1 MIVAQRK
8 PIEEIIAKLEPYR
21 KIIVVGCETCVA
33 ECHAGGKK
41 ETELLAAQ
49 LRIAFNRKMI
59 PVEISE
65 CSIERQCEPE
75 MIEQEAKRIA
85 NHEALLSLACGVGV
99 QQLAERFPDCPV
111 LPGLNTSFMG
121 THSAPAEWSER
132 CAGCGNCLL
141 DQTAGICPIAR
152 CSKSLLNGPCGGSHN
167 GKCEVS
173 DDIPCAWA
181 QIVERMA
188 KKGKLEQLR
197 QIIPAQEWNT
207 ARDGGPRRVLHEEA
221 AP

>member
-8 PIEEIIAKLEPYR
+8 PLADIIAKLEPYR
-21 KIIVVGCETCVA
+21 KIIVAGCETCVA

-41 ETELLAAQ
+41 EVELLASQ

-59 PVEISE
+59 PAEISE
-65 CSIERQCEPE
+65 LTIERQCEPE
-75 MIEQEAKRIA
+75 MIEPAAEQIMAHDA
-85 NHEALLSLACGVGV
+85 VLSIACGVGV
-99 QQLAERFPDCPV
+99 QQLAERFPGLPV
-111 LPGLNTSFMG
+111 LPGLDTTFMG
-121 THSAPAEWSER
+121 AHSSPAEWSER
-132 CAGCGNCLL
+132 CAGCGSCVL
-141 DQTAGICPIAR
+141 DLTAGICPIAR
-152 CSKSLLNGPCGGSHN
+152 CSKSLLNGPCGGSHD

-188 KKGKLEQLR
+188 KNGKLDQLK
-197 QIIPAQEWNT
+197 QIIPAKEWNT
-207 ARDGGPRRVLHEEA
+207 ARDGGTRRIIHEEA